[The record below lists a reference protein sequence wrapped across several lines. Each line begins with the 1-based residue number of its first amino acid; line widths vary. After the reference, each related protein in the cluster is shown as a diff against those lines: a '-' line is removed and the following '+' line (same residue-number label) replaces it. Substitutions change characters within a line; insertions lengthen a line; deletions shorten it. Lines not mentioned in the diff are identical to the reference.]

1 MAWAL
6 FYCYYFNMYRYFN
19 PNPIKDKQTGDCTVR
34 AICAATGMSWDEA
47 FDELC
52 EKAKEMGEMPSSNN
66 AWGQYLQDIG
76 FIYRAIP
83 NTCPFCY
90 TAADFCADHPCG
102 TFILGT
108 GTHVICVRNGV
119 ILDSYDSS
127 DKVPLYCFY
136 RKGRK

>member
-1 MAWAL
+1 MVWAL
-6 FYCYYFNMYRYFN
+6 FYCYDFNMYKYFN

-34 AICAATGMSWDEA
+34 AICAATGMTWDEA

-76 FIYRAIP
+76 FTYRAVP